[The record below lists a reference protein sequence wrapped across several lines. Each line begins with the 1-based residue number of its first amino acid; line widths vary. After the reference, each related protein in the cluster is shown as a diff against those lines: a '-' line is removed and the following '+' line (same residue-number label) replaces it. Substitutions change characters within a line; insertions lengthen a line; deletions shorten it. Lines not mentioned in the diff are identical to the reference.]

1 MQILKANLETST
13 KRVRSNQE
21 VAVPPPSS
29 GGGDPAEVRAPR
41 PRLGQKVCAGKAHPL
56 GFLDQIFVCFSSS
69 FIIVLSIEF
78 QLET

>member
-41 PRLGQKVCAGKAHPL
+41 PRLGQKVCAGKARPL
-56 GFLDQIFVCFSSS
+56 GFLISDKFCASYVNSK
-69 FIIVLSIEF
+69 
-78 QLET
+78 